1 MGFLRRKVP
10 THYIPIHAQNVSSKD
25 WIILLEA
32 GTIVGPSAE
41 KLRVAQATLEK
52 KIVKRYNIFLRPK
65 HYLVLD
71 GYDPRIHTLYFCPQL
86 YRFDDGNKLVGLEG
100 EEIGRLVAQA
110 VQDGVTKKRPWYE
123 PSEKLPHEPVITPN
137 RQMDFDSLVVEQP
150 TKQRPAKPRAV
161 ELVARM
167 LFGSW
172 IGGCGNLPSRS
183 ASIRCF

>member
-41 KLRVAQATLEK
+41 KLRVAQATLERR
-52 KIVKRYNIFLRPK
+52 VVRRYNLFLRSQR
-65 HYLVLD
+65 YLVLD

-137 RQMDFDSLVVEQP
+137 RQMDFDSLVVEQL

-161 ELVARM
+161 E
-167 LFGSW
+167 
-172 IGGCGNLPSRS
+172 
-183 ASIRCF
+183 

>member
-10 THYIPIHAQNVSSKD
+10 THYIPIHPHNVSNKD

-41 KLRVAQATLEK
+41 KLRVAQATLERRV
-52 KIVKRYNIFLRPK
+52 VKRYNLFLRPQ

-86 YRFDDGNKLVGLEG
+86 YRPDDENKLVGLEG

-161 ELVARM
+161 E
-167 LFGSW
+167 
-172 IGGCGNLPSRS
+172 
-183 ASIRCF
+183 

>member
-10 THYIPIHAQNVSSKD
+10 THYIPIHPQNVSSKD

-52 KIVKRYNIFLRPK
+52 KVVKRYNIFLRPQ

-86 YRFDDGNKLVGLEG
+86 YRSDDENKLAGLEG

-110 VQDGVTKKRPWYE
+110 VQDGVAKKRPWYE
-123 PSEKLPHEPVITPN
+123 PSEKLPDEPVITPD
-137 RQMDFDSLVVEQP
+137 RQMDFDRLVVEQP
-150 TKQRPAKPRAV
+150 AKQRPAKPRVV
-161 ELVARM
+161 E
-167 LFGSW
+167 
-172 IGGCGNLPSRS
+172 
-183 ASIRCF
+183 

>member
-10 THYIPIHAQNVSSKD
+10 THYIPIHPHNASNKD

-52 KIVKRYNIFLRPK
+52 RIVKRYNIFLRPQ
-65 HYLVLD
+65 HYLILD

-86 YRFDDGNKLVGLEG
+86 YRSDDENKLVGLEG

-110 VQDGVTKKRPWYE
+110 VQDGVTKKQPWYE
-123 PSEKLPHEPVITPN
+123 PSEKLPDEPVITPN
-137 RQMDFDSLVVEQP
+137 RQMSFDSLVAEQP
-150 TKQRPAKPRAV
+150 TKGRPAKPRAV
-161 ELVARM
+161 E
-167 LFGSW
+167 
-172 IGGCGNLPSRS
+172 
-183 ASIRCF
+183 